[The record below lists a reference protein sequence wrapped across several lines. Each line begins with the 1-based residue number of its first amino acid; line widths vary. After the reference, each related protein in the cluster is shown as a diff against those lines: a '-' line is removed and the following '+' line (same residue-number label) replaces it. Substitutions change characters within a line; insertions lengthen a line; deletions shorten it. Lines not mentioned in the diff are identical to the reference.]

1 MFLSRLGYFLFAS
14 AVFVGLGFLLSLYV
28 SFTWGADLPQALL
41 SFALVIIISGILI
54 NTKFS
59 IFLTGLTSVLLF
71 TLSYLQIQNLIPVK
85 SYWRART
92 FSLSDILVIIVTFF
106 LITVLCW
113 LSNREIERSLKRARR
128 SEMELKKEKDLLEVK
143 VEDRT
148 KKLRQA
154 QLEKL
159 SQMYK
164 MAAFGSLASGLFHD
178 LASPI
183 TALSLCLDQL
193 KNNPSKEMLEAREN
207 LDHALNTTK
216 KIGSFVEASKK
227 QIKEQEEKIVFSV
240 NREID
245 QVIRIFSYQA
255 KKRNIEIIFQAEA
268 EINLFGSPVRFHQLL
283 SNLISNAIDA
293 YDGLEKKGKKIL
305 IKLSLKEQGEL
316 IIKDWGRGI
325 EENIIEKI
333 FEPLFTTK
341 SLEKGTGI
349 GLYISKNIAENDFNG
364 LIRAKSVLNQETEFI
379 FTFPLK

>member
-1 MFLSRLGYFLFAS
+1 
-14 AVFVGLGFLLSLYV
+14 
-28 SFTWGADLPQALL
+28 
-41 SFALVIIISGILI
+41 
-54 NTKFS
+54 
-59 IFLTGLTSVLLF
+59 
-71 TLSYLQIQNLIPVK
+71 
-85 SYWRART
+85 
-92 FSLSDILVIIVTFF
+92 
-106 LITVLCW
+106 
-113 LSNREIERSLKRARR
+113 
-128 SEMELKKEKDLLEVK
+128 
-143 VEDRT
+143 
-148 KKLRQA
+148 
-154 QLEKL
+154 
-159 SQMYK
+159 MYK